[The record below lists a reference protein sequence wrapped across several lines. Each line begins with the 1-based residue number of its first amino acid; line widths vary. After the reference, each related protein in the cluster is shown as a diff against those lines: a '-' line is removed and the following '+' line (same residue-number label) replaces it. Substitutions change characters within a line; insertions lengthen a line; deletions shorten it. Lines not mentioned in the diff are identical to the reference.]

1 MFTNGIKKITQ
12 LCLVGVSLL
21 ALQGCITTAVVTTAA
36 VATKVATDPRTT
48 GRQIDDETLEERVS
62 YNLNKDSQLNQEAR
76 INIVAY
82 NGDILLIGQVP
93 SETARDTAKNLA
105 MGVEGVN
112 KVYNEI
118 RVGEKIG
125 VMQISKDSWITTQAK
140 SKLLVS
146 SEVKTTDVKVITE
159 NGEVFLMGKLTQA
172 QANAASDAVRNISGV
187 TKVITAFGYIQ

>member
-1 MFTNGIKKITQ
+1 MFTHGIKKLTQ
-12 LCLVGVSLL
+12 LCLAGVSLF

>member
-1 MFTNGIKKITQ
+1 MFTHGIKKLTQ
-12 LCLVGVSLL
+12 LCLAGVSLF

-159 NGEVFLMGKLTQA
+159 NSEVFLMGKLTQA